1 MNVRAGCTYVPR
13 ELLEA
18 FGLEAP
24 RLIPPGTVASESR
37 GEARSG
43 AGACAWCKSALGSD
57 EDSGAL
63 WIGGATCD
71 QMRRTLDLAGRAST
85 TGALIIGVPKTRSA
99 EAEALYA
106 GELRWLASEVGRRTG
121 KTLEKHVLRRAV
133 EARDEVRARMRAVRP
148 GLSGADFTALVLLE
162 ETLSA
167 DKMIDVLNRP
177 LAALPQKPG
186 IPVLVAGSPIT
197 PAEMGWFRLLED
209 AGLSVVA
216 DATCTGDRAVDFS
229 IGPAGAE
236 DPLDHLAR
244 AYFRRPPCLF
254 VRPNDE
260 FYAYASRLAAERGAR
275 AVIWRSVRGCDIHAL
290 EAPRAGRKLGR
301 PLLAL
306 DVSYGDSGSLRIR
319 TRVEAFAE
327 SLR

>member
-1 MNVRAGCTYVPR
+1 LVIRAVCTYVPR

-43 AGACAWCKSALGSD
+43 AGACAWCKSALGSE
-57 EDSGAL
+57 EDAGAL

-71 QMRRTLDLAGRAST
+71 QMRRTLELAGRASAA
-85 TGALIIGVPKTRSA
+85 GSLIIGVPKTRTA

-106 GELRWLASEVGRRTG
+106 EELRWLASELGRRTG
-121 KTLEKHVLRRAV
+121 RKLESGPLRCAI
-133 EARDEVRARMRAVRP
+133 EARDDIRARMRLARTR
-148 GLSGADFTALVLLE
+148 LSGADFAALVQRE

-167 DKMIDVLNRP
+167 EKMIDFLEHYIIPAPR
-177 LAALPQKPG
+177 KPD
-186 IPVLVAGSPIT
+186 IPVLVAGSPIA
-197 PAEMGWFRLLED
+197 PAELGWLRLLED
-209 AGLSVVA
+209 TGLSVVA
-216 DATCTGDRAVDFS
+216 DATCTGDRAIDFTVG
-229 IGPAGAE
+229 IMGADE
-236 DPLDHLAR
+236 PLEALTR
-244 AYFRRPPCLF
+244 AYFRRPPCVF

-260 FYAYASRLAAERGAR
+260 FYAYASRLAEERGVR
-275 AVIWRSVRGCDIHAL
+275 AVVWRSMRGCDIHAL
-290 EAPRAGRKLGR
+290 EAPRAARMLGR

-306 DVSYGDSGSLRIR
+306 DMSYGDSDSPRIR

>member
-1 MNVRAGCTYVPR
+1 MVIRTVCTYVPR

-43 AGACAWCKSALGSD
+43 AGACAWCKSALGS
-57 EDSGAL
+57 EEGAGAL

-71 QMRRTLDLAGRAST
+71 QMRRTLELAGRARSK
-85 TGALIIGVPKTRSA
+85 GSLIIGVPKTRTA

-106 GELRWLASEVGRRTG
+106 EELRWLASELGLRTG
-121 KTLEKHVLRRAV
+121 RKLESGLLRRAV
-133 EARDEVRARMRAVRP
+133 EARDDIRNRMRLARTR
-148 GLSGADFTALVLLE
+148 LSGADFTALVHRE
-162 ETLSA
+162 ETFSVE
-167 DKMIDVLNRP
+167 KMLDFLNGDNHFAPR
-177 LAALPQKPG
+177 KPG
-186 IPVLVAGSPIT
+186 IPVLVGGSPIT
-197 PAEMGWFRLLED
+197 PAELGWLRLLED
-209 AGLSVVA
+209 TGLSVVA
-216 DATCTGDRAVDFS
+216 DATCTGDRAIDFT
-229 IGPAGAE
+229 IGTTDGD
-236 DPLDHLAR
+236 DPLDALAR
-244 AYFRRPPCLF
+244 AYFRRPPCVF

-260 FYAYASRLAAERGAR
+260 FYDYASRLAGERGVR
-275 AVIWRSVRGCDIHAL
+275 AVVWRSVRGCDIHAL
-290 EAPRAGRKLGR
+290 EAPRAARLLGR

-306 DVSYGDSGSLRIR
+306 DMSYGDADSPRIR